1 MSAAEA
7 PHRTKPL
14 ILIAL
19 AQVLALSVWFAGAAA
34 LPGLVA
40 AGDLSSFHQAALTT
54 AVQIGFVIAALS
66 SAILGLPD
74 RVDPRRLFAV
84 GATLA
89 ALSNAIALT
98 LPADSLAMIATRL
111 LAGAS
116 LALVYPVGMKL
127 AVSWARGDA
136 GLLVGLLVG
145 ALTLGSAAP
154 FAFTL
159 ADIGLGWQAP
169 FIVSAVAA
177 LLAALIILAARA
189 GPNMRAAPPFNP
201 KAALLAIKD
210 PALRL
215 ANLGYLGHMWELY
228 AMWAWIGPFLH
239 IYWAQQNG
247 DAFAANL
254 TAFAVVAVG
263 AIASLIAGLAAD
275 RYGRTTITM
284 TAMAVSGTCAL
295 LSGVMFD
302 ATPWLMIPLLLVW
315 GMAIVADSAQFSAA
329 VSELSPPEWTGTLL
343 TLQTAMGFAL
353 TAIIVQALP
362 LWIDF
367 AGWQWA
373 FVPLA
378 IGPFL
383 GVWAMAKLRQRP
395 EAAKLAGG
403 NR

>member
-1 MSAAEA
+1 
-7 PHRTKPL
+7 
-14 ILIAL
+14 
-19 AQVLALSVWFAGAAA
+19 
-34 LPGLVA
+34 
-40 AGDLSSFHQAALTT
+40 
-54 AVQIGFVIAALS
+54 
-66 SAILGLPD
+66 
-74 RVDPRRLFAV
+74 
-84 GATLA
+84 
-89 ALSNAIALT
+89 
-98 LPADSLAMIATRL
+98 
-111 LAGAS
+111 
-116 LALVYPVGMKL
+116 
-127 AVSWARGDA
+127 
-136 GLLVGLLVG
+136 
-145 ALTLGSAAP
+145 
-154 FAFTL
+154 
-159 ADIGLGWQAP
+159 
-169 FIVSAVAA
+169 
-177 LLAALIILAARA
+177 
-189 GPNMRAAPPFNP
+189 
-201 KAALLAIKD
+201 
-210 PALRL
+210 
-215 ANLGYLGHMWELY
+215 MWELY
-228 AMWAWIGPFLH
+228 AMWAWIGSFLH

-315 GMAIVADSAQFSAA
+315 GMAIIADSAQFSAA